1 MKNIYLLGSTGSIGR
16 QVLEIVDLYPDEF
29 KIICLSS
36 HKRMKD
42 LMYLIG
48 KYKPEF
54 VSVNTKNEADAFS
67 DLFPEVIFGYGKT
80 GLIHA
85 ATFKPKDNAGVLIN
99 ALVGISGL
107 HPTVEAIK
115 IKRNILLANKETLV
129 VGGVLIKQLLA
140 EYKVSLYPIDSEH
153 SAIWQCLV
161 GEKIEEVNK
170 VIITASGGAFRDYSL
185 EQLASVTKK
194 EALNHPNWTMGDKI
208 TIDSATMMNKGFEV
222 IEAAYLFD
230 LGIDQ
235 IDTIIH
241 KESII
246 HSLVEFKDH
255 SIKAQLSSHDMR
267 LPIQYAMF
275 YPNRKPSLTESIQL
289 SQIGNLNFEKMNEE
303 KYPCFT
309 YAKQAFIQGG
319 TMPCVLNAANEAA
332 VQLFLDDLIPFLE
345 IPLIIAHQ
353 IESHKVI
360 TSPTL
365 EELLALDEQIK
376 QDVYSLW
383 KVKE

>member
-161 GEKIEEVNK
+161 GEKIEEVQK

-319 TMPCVLNAANEAA
+319 SMPCVLNAANEAA

>member
-1 MKNIYLLGSTGSIGR
+1 
-16 QVLEIVDLYPDEF
+16 
-29 KIICLSS
+29 
-36 HKRMKD
+36 
-42 LMYLIG
+42 
-48 KYKPEF
+48 
-54 VSVNTKNEADAFS
+54 
-67 DLFPEVIFGYGKT
+67 
-80 GLIHA
+80 
-85 ATFKPKDNAGVLIN
+85 
-99 ALVGISGL
+99 VGISGL

-161 GEKIEEVNK
+161 GEKIEEVQK

-319 TMPCVLNAANEAA
+319 SMPCVLNAANEAA